1 MGSRGCT
8 TCSKRVN
15 GRCNAIQGINDLTS
29 AWALCQGALWKHPED
44 GLPFLI
50 AYQGCDEEESM
61 AEYLLDIGMTE
72 SDYVG
77 FDVGD
82 Q

>member
-1 MGSRGCT
+1 MASEPKKTETYTDVFPPVYPGS
-8 TCSKRVN
+8 
-15 GRCNAIQGINDLTS
+15 
-29 AWALCQGALWKHPED
+29 
-44 GLPFLI
+44 
-50 AYQGCDEEESM
+50 DEAESM
-61 AEYLLDIGMTE
+61 SDYLYDIGMTE